1 MTTTATDRPT
11 EQQLASEERLA
22 RHKLA
27 KKVHY
32 ATGDG
37 DALIHSL
44 MSFVNG
50 DIPDAKACHIHAANV
65 ELAVMGGY
73 LPEDFPG
80 AASRIHRAATT
91 AAVATAR
98 AEDAHDDAHEQ
109 PQRKPTKPKAT
120 LKQILN
126 KPIGSY
132 IREETDEGGILVD
145 FLAQIM
151 DAPPNPV
158 PFGTEQIPPSDRLAA
173 AKELLRRGYGSRNP
187 YYYYSASSSAF
198 EDKALNSKIAQYSR
212 NCADGIK
219 LARFL
224 LEVVGTPRL
233 SAKKTYTFAERVWA
247 AKYLLYLGF
256 DIPWEHV
263 TPEAIDAY
271 IHEHDARERR
281 DAERRVQEA
290 AERKANAD
298 KLTPDQEA
306 SVMAMFAEMQR
317 ATDAADAKSAEIAAK
332 QATAASNP
340 DADAKDD
347 ASDNTDAPADA
358 DTAAPTPTDRGAT
371 AVANALQNHP
381 EVDLDTALENFPE
394 TAGVPKQNLT
404 HDLIYRAIIAE
415 ANFQKRQQ
423 KFKNLPPTDGPKDGD
438 PPKSRSP

>member
-1 MTTTATDRPT
+1 MTTTAIDRPT

-22 RHKLA
+22 RHNLA

-32 ATGDG
+32 ATGNG
-37 DALIHSL
+37 DALVNSL
-44 MSFVNG
+44 MGFVNG

-91 AAVATAR
+91 AATATAH
-98 AEDAHDDAHEQ
+98 ADDAHDDEQ
-109 PQRKPTKPKAT
+109 PQRKPIKPKAT

-126 KPIGSY
+126 KPIGRY
-132 IREETDEGGILVD
+132 IREETDEGFILID
-145 FLAQIM
+145 FLAEIM
-151 DAPPNPV
+151 EAPPNPV
-158 PFGTEQIPPSDRLAA
+158 PFSTEQIPPSDRLAA

-187 YYYYSASSSAF
+187 YHYYSASSSSF
-198 EDKALNSKIAQYSR
+198 EDKALNSKIAAYSR
-212 NCADGIK
+212 DCANGIK

-271 IHEHDARERR
+271 IHEHDARERVE
-281 DAERRVQEA
+281 AERRAQEA

-306 SVMAMFAEMQR
+306 SVMEMFAEMQR
-317 ATDAADAKSAEIAAK
+317 ATDAADAKSAEIAK
-332 QATAASNP
+332 QAA
-340 DADAKDD
+340 
-347 ASDNTDAPADA
+347 ADA
-358 DTAAPTPTDRGAT
+358 DVAPDTDADKDNGKDTDAEDTDEDTRGAT

-381 EVDLDTALENFPE
+381 EVDLDTALANFPE
-394 TAGVPKQNLT
+394 TANVPKEALT

-415 ANFQKRQQ
+415 ANYQKRQQ
-423 KFKNLPPTDGPKDGD
+423 KFKNLPPTDGPADGD
-438 PPKSRSP
+438 PPTARSP